1 MEKVKEKNIVS
12 LLMGLIFFFLTGWS
26 LFNVSSVLNSMMGI
40 IIIVCLFKASMSF
53 FTRKTKKHLS
63 SQSVVWL
70 KTSSLLDV
78 MFALLL
84 LINLKVGLLEG
95 SFIGFMFGIWVITD
109 SITRLMMFKQ
119 EKNSQDKWQ
128 WLSKLSLLIG
138 IVLGIVLLF
147 SPWQSEKNV
156 SFMIAGYFLLLSI
169 FKFLEGM
176 TN

>member
-12 LLMGLIFFFLTGWS
+12 LLMGLIFFFLACWG

-40 IIIVCLFKASMSF
+40 IIIVCLLKASTSF
-53 FTRKTKKHLS
+53 FTRKTQKNLS

-84 LINLKVGLLEG
+84 LINLKVRLLEG
-95 SFIGFMFGIWVITD
+95 AFIGFMFGIWVITD

-119 EKNSQDKWQ
+119 EKNNQDKWQ
-128 WLSKLSLLIG
+128 WLSKLSLLVG
-138 IVLGIVLLF
+138 IVLGIGMLF
-147 SPWQSEKNV
+147 SSWQSETGV
-156 SFMIAGYFLLLSI
+156 SFMIVGYFLLLSI
-169 FKFLEGM
+169 FKFLEGL